1 MLANARELSCQ
12 WFRIL
17 TNSQTLCH
25 SMGATEKPSCWKG
38 KEGWKCW
45 RVGMTGELEGLESWK
60 DWSLGCANF
69 PKMFEKN
76 GEIVKLKK
84 RGYYGVH
91 FWYIKLYPK
100 GFWPETS
107 FWGLSLLF
115 SFWKTV
121 WFLLWLCKIVLVN
134 NLPQKRQTSKS
145 WFIVSLGFHMH
156 FYATIKS
163 AIQRNNQF
171 RLKFTVFITYFW
183 KTT

>member
-1 MLANARELSCQ
+1 MLPAPQSSPQ
-12 WFRIL
+12 
-17 TNSQTLCH
+17 S
-25 SMGATEKPSCWKG
+25 PPP
-38 KEGWKCW
+38 
-45 RVGMTGELEGLESWK
+45 
-60 DWSLGCANF
+60 LGCANF